1 MKRIYTAFLEGLA
14 EGVSEGVGWSIV
26 FIALYYIA
34 KAWGIV
40 SIVVTITCLLSNNGR
55 VWLKLDPPC

>member
-1 MKRIYTAFLEGLA
+1 MKRIYTAFLEGFA

-40 SIVVTITCLLSNNGR
+40 SIVVTIT
-55 VWLKLDPPC
+55 